1 MCIGILVSGTMF
13 IFEFISKSYSVLM
26 SQQIRGKTQN
36 ADYIS
41 KKLNLKEIYV
51 NLIYILFSSN
61 FNCLVKF
68 RSNFKS

>member
-1 MCIGILVSGTMF
+1 
-13 IFEFISKSYSVLM
+13 M
-26 SQQIRGKTQN
+26 SQQIRGNTQN